1 MNLIAVFFFITITVF
16 SQNFPCKHFKEESI
30 EKINSFSK
38 KMIDFE
44 KPYYLSKKELFSIV
58 SPEYITF
65 SEAKNNLEV
74 IIVKS
79 NLFLN
84 NRKIDL
90 SFGPFQMKISF
101 IKNLIKETPA
111 NILNDSILE
120 KLKKTKLD
128 ITSIDVDYLNKI
140 ETQWKLLRAFE
151 YNNKNIYKKYSIKGI
166 YTLYNRGGVSKKATV
181 FDKIICTNK
190 SYEEWCKEILIWIS

>member
-1 MNLIAVFFFITITVF
+1 MNTEM
-16 SQNFPCKHFKEESI
+16 NE
-30 EKINSFSK
+30 

-101 IKNLIKETPA
+101 IKNLIKELVFFQT
-111 NILNDSILE
+111 
-120 KLKKTKLD
+120 
-128 ITSIDVDYLNKI
+128 YLPYLFFLV
-140 ETQWKLLRAFE
+140 WL
-151 YNNKNIYKKYSIKGI
+151 
-166 YTLYNRGGVSKKATV
+166 
-181 FDKIICTNK
+181 
-190 SYEEWCKEILIWIS
+190 